1 MRYVARVL
9 ALPLLLVILCT
20 GSVSADS
27 TPEARAWLEKL
38 TEAYNSPYR
47 VHYLAEMNVD
57 QMGQA
62 ISMQMEGVT
71 TQVDRKHMRM
81 ELKIVMALGEM
92 HTSIAMLGVL
102 DGETLWLQSD
112 NPLAGGVQVTSIPA
126 DQAQQLA
133 GGGGLAGG
141 ASGID
146 PVGQIEQ
153 MANAFDFDVAEVAD
167 GEVTLLAKLTQE
179 SLAEIST
186 MLPPDAVGLE
196 QFALVLDEKTA
207 FPRSMRIG
215 GEVPFMVM
223 RFDTPD
229 FVDPDK
235 LDPGIFQY
243 TPPEGAKV
251 IDMGATISVDE

>member
-1 MRYVARVL
+1 MHYVARVL

-71 TQVDRKHMRM
+71 TQADREHMRM
-81 ELKIVMALGEM
+81 ELKIVMAMGEM
-92 HTSIAMLGVL
+92 RTSIAMLGVL

-126 DQAQQLA
+126 GQAKELS
-133 GGGGLAGG
+133 GGAGLAGG

-167 GEVTLLAKLTQE
+167 GEVTLVAKLTQE
-179 SLAEIST
+179 SLAEISM

-223 RFDTPD
+223 RFDDPD
-229 FVDPDK
+229 FVDADK
-235 LDPGIFQY
+235 LAPETFQY
-243 TPPEGAKV
+243 APPEGAKV